1 MVNIGL
7 SWRYQQEVIF
17 ALKIFLNSDNWSS
30 KNCTKHRCKCSF
42 IEKGSQ
48 EECVDS
54 KEKVELLVN
63 PVIEFDVELQRND
76 VEFSFPDL
84 QIFPALKPEVLSF
97 EELHFIYF
105 LSYIRP
111 RTHNEG
117 DFAIWKSQIPL

>member
-1 MVNIGL
+1 V
-7 SWRYQQEVIF
+7 VF
-17 ALKIFLNSDNWSS
+17 APKLFVSSNSWSS

-42 IEKGSQ
+42 IEKISH
-48 EECVDS
+48 EEFADS

-63 PVIEFDVELQRND
+63 PVIEFNVELQRNTA
-76 VEFSFPDL
+76 EFSFPDL
-84 QIFPALKPEVLSF
+84 QIFPALKPEVLSV
-97 EELHFIYF
+97 EELQFIYF

>member
-1 MVNIGL
+1 
-7 SWRYQQEVIF
+7 
-17 ALKIFLNSDNWSS
+17 
-30 KNCTKHRCKCSF
+30 
-42 IEKGSQ
+42 
-48 EECVDS
+48 VDS
-54 KEKVELLVN
+54 KEMAELLVN
-63 PVIEFDVELQRND
+63 PVIEFDVELQRNA